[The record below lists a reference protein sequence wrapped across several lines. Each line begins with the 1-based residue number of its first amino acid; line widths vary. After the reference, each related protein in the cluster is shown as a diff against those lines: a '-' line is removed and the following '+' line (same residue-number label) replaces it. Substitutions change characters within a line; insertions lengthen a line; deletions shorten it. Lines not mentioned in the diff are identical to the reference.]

1 MQVAMHENTLRSN
14 MQIVAKHIIA
24 ENSHQMDA
32 TLATLHPD
40 CVFEDIA
47 LGQIFRGREG
57 ASQYYRMWWDAF
69 AVEVQ
74 GSVIHWTTEGQL
86 VAEACYV
93 GRHTGRFLGIEP
105 TGQPL
110 SLRFAVFVDFRDALM
125 AGERFYYNLGSLAEQ
140 LGVTHL
146 PTFA

>member
-1 MQVAMHENTLRSN
+1 MREATLPSN
-14 MQIVAKHIIA
+14 MQVVAKHIAA

-47 LGQIFRGREG
+47 LGRTFTGHEG

-74 GSVIHWTTEGQL
+74 GSVVHWTTEGQL
-86 VAEACYV
+86 VAEGRYV

-105 TGQPL
+105 TGRPL
-110 SLRFAVFVDFRDALM
+110 SLRFAVFVDFRDGLM
-125 AGERFYYNLGSLAEQ
+125 AGERFYYNLGSIMEQ
-140 LGVTHL
+140 LGAPYL
-146 PTFA
+146 PAFA